1 MKKFLPIAFLF
12 CLFTTA
18 LNAQCSEQSE
28 PKVLLVGDS
37 WAFFM
42 SVDQTIN
49 TVFKQWGHSDATFYT
64 NIDLAVNGAETGD
77 FLDQAKLDEIAARLN
92 EYPSIEF
99 IHLSIGGNDALGD
112 WNVNFTPE
120 QTDSLV
126 DTISNR
132 LAYLVNLLKAIK
144 PDIKILWSGYVYPNF
159 GEVIETAAPFQT
171 SHPFYGTWEGMGFP
185 TFDQINGILNT
196 FSQRAEMYVD
206 TVANLDFV
214 SCPGLMQYTFGQ
226 NSPLGVPP
234 GGSYPAYSVP
244 MPFGDPNYPSPK
256 ESMRDYG
263 LTKDCFHLSPQ
274 GYRNFISFHTQK
286 YYHKA
291 LMHDFYALPDTTYS
305 AGLNQSTILPDTF
318 WVGNTGGLDQKT
330 ILSFNLSALADTGIT
345 KASLFLRRE
354 AVVGSN
360 PINNGLTVKLAAP
373 YFGQSINVEYADINE
388 SAQTEGVPCQFGA
401 NDADGHWIRLDLP
414 SSFYPYIQ
422 SGSNVQLIIQTNEL
436 SGGAVRFT
444 NAHNPDFAPVL
455 DISYGPKALS
465 VPELPQAR
473 VSVYP
478 NPTHGTATINSKEN
492 YTTATLY
499 NLTGQQLGSW
509 PVANQQFDI
518 SALPSGLY
526 MVMLSNS
533 RAISHISL
541 MKE

>member
-1 MKKFLPIAFLF
+1 MRNFFPFIVLLS
-12 CLFTTA
+12 LFTST
-18 LNAQCSEQSE
+18 LNAQCTEQSE

-49 TVFKQWGHSDATFYT
+49 TVFRQWGHSDVTFYS
-64 NIDLAVNGAETGD
+64 NIDLAINGAETGD
-77 FLDQAKLDEIAARLN
+77 FLEQSKLDEIADRLN

-112 WNVNFTPE
+112 WNVNFSPE

-132 LAYLVNLLKAIK
+132 LAYLVDLIKAIK

-159 GEVIETAAPFQT
+159 GEVIESVDPFQAT
-171 SHPFYGTWEGMGFP
+171 HPFYGTWEGMGFP

-196 FSQRAEMYVD
+196 FSQRAELYVD
-206 TVANLDFV
+206 TVVNLDFV

-226 NSPLGVPP
+226 EEPLGVPP
-234 GGSYPAYSVP
+234 GVSYPAYTLP
-244 MPFGDPNYPSPK
+244 LPFGNPNYPSPK

-291 LMHDFYALPDTTYS
+291 LMHDFYALPDTAFS
-305 AGLNQSTILPDTF
+305 GSVSQLALLPDTF
-318 WVGNTGGLDQKT
+318 WVGNTGNSEYKT
-330 ILSFNLSALADTGIT
+330 ILSFNLNAMADTGIT

-354 AVVGSN
+354 SIVGNN
-360 PINNGLTVKLAAP
+360 PINTGITVKLAAP
-373 YFGQSINVEYADINE
+373 YFGQSINIEYADLDENGLSEAI
-388 SAQTEGVPCQFGA
+388 PCQFGA
-401 NDADGHWIRLDLP
+401 NDANGNWIRLDLP

-422 SGSNVQLIIQTNEL
+422 SGNSLQLMLQGATN
-436 SGGAVRFT
+436 GAVRFT
-444 NAHNPDFAPVL
+444 NAQNPDFAPVL
-455 DISYGPKALS
+455 DITYGPKAVSL
-465 VPELPQAR
+465 PELPKPR
-473 VSVYP
+473 VSIYP
-478 NPTHGTATINSKEN
+478 NPTNGLVTISGKES
-492 YTTATLY
+492 YTFAGIY
-499 NLTGQQLGSW
+499 NLAGQLICTM
-509 PVANQQFDI
+509 PIVNQQFDV
-518 SALPSGLY
+518 SALKSGLY
-526 MVMLSNS
+526 LVTLCNNKGV
-533 RAISHISL
+533 SHVSL